1 MKAALV
7 TVVVAAGVFGST
19 AMVLAAPVIAAP
31 AGPSAVDTTVRGLKE
46 DGYNVIVNRT
56 GAASLSQCTVSA
68 VRPGHEVTRT
78 DSGHPGDALATTVV
92 SKTVYVDVRC

>member
-1 MKAALV
+1 MKAAFA
-7 TVVVAAGVFGST
+7 TVLAAGVFGS
-19 AMVLAAPVIAAP
+19 AAIALAAPVIAAP
-31 AGPSAVDTTVRGLKE
+31 AGPSAVDTTVNGLKA
-46 DGYNVIVNRT
+46 DGYTVIVNRT
-56 GAASLSQCTVSA
+56 GAASLSLCTVSA